1 MTSITIALL
10 CFFMKQSTHTE
21 SSQVAIS
28 AQHQSLH
35 HGMVEID
42 SLDVIIFNLDQAI
55 IDGDIIEVPVFVSSD
70 EQINAL
76 DFSMLMDT
84 LNLDYV
90 SVVEHVAEIQYAA
103 FRASDSK
110 FRFTSNSFSP
120 YPMVP
125 QKVIS
130 VRFKSLKGVVTR
142 NDFLMQTGYLN
153 GESCSFE
160 LQMQGDEIFVSNKE
174 IETSDLFISPNPATD
189 YIYVESDEEGTLD
202 MFDLNGKAVISSYR
216 LINNDINSIDVQSF
230 PRGTYTV
237 RIIGKD
243 HTMKTQKMLLQ

>member
-1 MTSITIALL
+1 MS
-10 CFFMKQSTHTE
+10 
-21 SSQVAIS
+21 AIDT
-28 AQHQSLH
+28 QDHHQLKSNE
-35 HGMVEID
+35 MVEID
-42 SLDVIIFNLDQAI
+42 SLDVIIFNLDQSV
-55 IDGDIIEVPVFVSSD
+55 IDGDIIQIPVFITSD
-70 EQINAL
+70 EQINAM

-90 SVVEHVAEIQYAA
+90 SIVEHVADIQYAA
-103 FRASDSK
+103 FRAADSK

-125 QKVIS
+125 QKVFS
-130 VRFKSLKGVVTR
+130 VRFKSLKGIVTR
-142 NDFLMQTGYLN
+142 NDFLMLTGYLN
-153 GESCSFE
+153 GERCSFE

-202 MFDLNGKAVISSYR
+202 MFDLNGKSVISGYR
-216 LINNDINSIDVQSF
+216 LTTNDINSIDVQSF

-237 RIIGKD
+237 RILGKD